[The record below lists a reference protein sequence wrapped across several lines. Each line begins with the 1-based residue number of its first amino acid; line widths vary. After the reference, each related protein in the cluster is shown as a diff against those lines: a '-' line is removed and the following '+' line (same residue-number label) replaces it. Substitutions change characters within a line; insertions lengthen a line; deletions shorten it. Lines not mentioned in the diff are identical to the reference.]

1 MTKKTPQNIAELNA
15 ALESG
20 APLTVEQLA
29 WHFQVDPKHAPRI
42 ARAFGLEKQD
52 GLYPWVRIWRAIH
65 KTEGIQLAQHLADL
79 KARYPGSMTLS
90 GIEDLEVELR
100 KPLLDFAAMAEQQGR
115 KPDTLGKA
123 LRQGRATLPF
133 PMIDMGPRTRHFRA
147 LEVRLWVAEE
157 IALDLPEPPKWGRAP
172 RPEAASSQADDAS
185 AAADPDLTGDD
196 QTARANDDAGGT
208 PDPVKKAIFGAF
220 GAPNRNGPT

>member
-1 MTKKTPQNIAELNA
+1 MTKKTPEEIAELNA

-20 APLTVEQLA
+20 APLTCEQLA
-29 WHFQVDPKHAPRI
+29 WHLQVDPKHAPRI

-79 KARYPGSMTLS
+79 RSRYPGSIILD
-90 GIEDLEVELR
+90 GIKDLEVELR
-100 KPLLDFAAMAEQQGR
+100 KPLLDFAAMAEHRGR
-115 KPDTLGKA
+115 KPDTLSKA

-147 LEVRLWVAEE
+147 LEVRLWVVEE
-157 IALDLPEPPKWGRAP
+157 ITLDLPQPPRWATAP
-172 RPEAASSQADDAS
+172 RPVPARSDADHAPAAVKPSLEEEAK
-185 AAADPDLTGDD
+185 
-196 QTARANDDAGGT
+196 GT
-208 PDPVKKAIFGAF
+208 PDPVKKALFGHFA
-220 GAPNRNGPT
+220 ADCRNGPT

>member
-1 MTKKTPQNIAELNA
+1 MTTPEKIADLNA
-15 ALESG
+15 ALISG
-20 APLTVEQLA
+20 DPLTCEQLS
-29 WHFQVDPKHAPRI
+29 WHLQVDPKHAPRI
-42 ARAFGLEKQD
+42 ARSLGLAPQ
-52 GLYPWVRIWRAIH
+52 GRLYPWVRVWRAIH
-65 KTEGIQLAQHLADL
+65 KTEGVQLVSHLAAL
-79 KARYPGSMTLS
+79 RAKYPGSVTLS
-90 GIEDLEVELR
+90 GIEDLEAELR
-100 KPLLDFAAMAEQQGR
+100 KPLIDFATMAGILGE
-115 KPDTLGKA
+115 KPDTLSKA

-157 IALDLPEPPKWGRAP
+157 ITLDLPEPPKWGRAP
-172 RPEAASSQADDAS
+172 RPEAASSEADDAS

-196 QTARANDDAGGT
+196 QTAHANDDAGGT